1 MSDHLFD
8 DSILIKL
15 QQIDIEEDCFV
26 LCVDYKL
33 NSDHFNIYDATKVW
47 VENGRVKR
55 VSKHLEQFNAI
66 DAGMFLCSPV
76 LFYLFQGRCSSP
88 KNFILTNM
96 LKQARRRNNNRT
108 KRSRQAGLFVQ
119 RVENKRIIIPITPAC
134 HAGGRE
140 FKSRRP
146 RHLFSPY
153 SP

>member
-76 LFYLFQGRCSSP
+76 LFYLILPTESLTGNIKEQAYINP
-88 KNFILTNM
+88 K
-96 LKQARRRNNNRT
+96 
-108 KRSRQAGLFVQ
+108 V
-119 RVENKRIIIPITPAC
+119 
-134 HAGGRE
+134 
-140 FKSRRP
+140 
-146 RHLFSPY
+146 
-153 SP
+153 